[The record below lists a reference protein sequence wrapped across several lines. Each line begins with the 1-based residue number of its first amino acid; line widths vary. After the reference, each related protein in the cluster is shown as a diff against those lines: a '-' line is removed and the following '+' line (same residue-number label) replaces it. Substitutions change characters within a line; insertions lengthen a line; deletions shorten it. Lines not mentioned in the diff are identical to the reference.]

1 MQRPSHPRLPP
12 PWLAAVTVFVLAAL
26 AAALLVWRSE
36 EQRLSEAR
44 TRVADMAGD
53 HAQALQRGIERAL
66 SATYAIAALV
76 RQGNGVV
83 RDYEAVATQLLPFYP
98 GIAGLSLSPGGVIRY
113 VVPLEGN
120 EKSLGFNQLAD
131 IAQNREA
138 LRARDSGQLTLAGP
152 LQLVQGGLGIVGR
165 LPIFLDDP
173 RGTPQ
178 FWGFS
183 NVTIRFPQAL
193 QAAQLPLL
201 VERGY
206 SYELWRA
213 LPAQGERQVIAA
225 SGTEPLDNPVARTLQ
240 LPNGVWTLSVSP
252 AHGWADPVGL
262 SLKIAMGLFVSTL
275 LAFMAKLLI
284 ELKAHERGL
293 EEQVRE
299 RTAEILATQRQLKA
313 TLDAIP
319 DPLLEVGLDGR
330 YHGSHSPRSDL
341 PALVDQDASGVARER
356 HISEVFPPEA
366 AEVVMA
372 AVREAHEKGWSN
384 GRQFA
389 LQRPH
394 GQFWF
399 ELSVS
404 RKAAAEGE
412 PRFMLLSRDITKRK
426 RAEAQL
432 ELTAKVFEQ
441 GNEGIMITDAQQ
453 RVLQVNRAFTQIT
466 GYAPADVLGK
476 LPRLSGSGRMSA
488 DFSDTLMSALAVK
501 GHWEG
506 ESRNRRKDGSSY
518 PQWLSVTRVNDAQG
532 QATHYICIFRDIT
545 EHKEAEDRI
554 RRLAHY
560 DPLTGLPNRTLLAD
574 RSEHA
579 ISIAQRGGTPLA
591 LIFLDLDHFKNV
603 NDSLGHRVG
612 DELLKALSQRL
623 RAVVREQDTVSR
635 LGGDEFILVLPGTD
649 AEGAAHVAS
658 KLLETAAQPYHLERH
673 ELTITPSIGIALF
686 PHDGADFDTL
696 SKCADA
702 AMYRA
707 KQDGRNTFRFFTPEM
722 QARSDRTL
730 QLENALRRALERQQF
745 ELHYQPQMALADGR
759 IVGAEALLRWRH
771 PELGMVSP
779 AEFIPVAEDNGL
791 ILPIG
796 EWVLRSAAQ
805 QARAWM
811 DAGLPQL
818 SVSVNLSAVQ
828 FRQAHLPDLVGR
840 ILQEAGLPPERLELE
855 LTEGAAMEDPRA
867 AIAMMDSLHER
878 GIRMA
883 IDDFGTGYSSLS
895 YLKRFQAYKL
905 KIDQS
910 FVRDITVD
918 PEDRAIVGAIISLAG
933 ALGLQ
938 TIAEGVETEGQL
950 AFLREHGCHEVQGY
964 LFGRPMAA
972 AEFERLVRDRLA

>member
-1 MQRPSHPRLPP
+1 MRKPSDTLSHEHLPP
-12 PWLAAVTVFVLAAL
+12 EPAGSAAAL
-26 AAALLVWRSE
+26 AHTLR
-36 EQRLSEAR
+36 EQQVILEH
-44 TRVADMAGD
+44 AGVGIVFVK
-53 HAQALQRGIERAL
+53 QRK
-66 SATYAIAALV
+66 LV
-76 RQGNGVV
+76 RC
-83 RDYEAVATQLLPFYP
+83 
-98 GIAGLSLSPGGVIRY
+98 
-113 VVPLEGN
+113 
-120 EKSLGFNQLAD
+120 NQRMA
-131 IAQNREA
+131 E
-138 LRARDSGQLTLAGP
+138 
-152 LQLVQGGLGIVGR
+152 IVGYDH
-165 LPIFLDDP
+165 P
-173 RGTPQ
+173 G
-178 FWGFS
+178 
-183 NVTIRFPQAL
+183 
-193 QAAQLPLL
+193 
-201 VERGY
+201 
-206 SYELWRA
+206 ELTGRSTA
-213 LPAQGERQVIAA
+213 ILY
-225 SGTEPLDNPVARTLQ
+225 
-240 LPNGVWTLSVSP
+240 
-252 AHGWADPVGL
+252 ADPEMFDELGGN
-262 SLKIAMGLFVSTL
+262 AYTL
-275 LAFMAKLLI
+275 LAQGLPYKIDIQLKRRDGQSRWCRLTGKLIDALDPEQGSI
-284 ELKAHERGL
+284 WIVDDI
-293 EEQVRE
+293 EEQKL
-299 RTAEILATQRQLKA
+299 AEAQLRDMVFEQQMIFDHA
-313 TLDAIP
+313 M
-319 DPLLEVGLDGR
+319 VG
-330 YHGSHSPRSDL
+330 
-341 PALVDQDASGVARER
+341 
-356 HISEVFPPEA
+356 IVFLKD
-366 AEVVMA
+366 
-372 AVREAHEKGWSN
+372 RK
-384 GRQFA
+384 
-389 LQRPH
+389 
-394 GQFWF
+394 
-399 ELSVS
+399 VS
-404 RKAAAEGE
+404 RCNRRFEEIFGYGPGELAGSSSRNWYLSEEDWLEAGRRCYEPFSAGLAFEGE
-412 PRFMLLSRDITKRK
+412 MLLAKKDGSPLYCDVRSKAIDPKNLALGSIWITMDISDRK
-426 RAEAQL
+426 RAEA
-432 ELTAKVFEQ
+432 
-441 GNEGIMITDAQQ
+441 
-453 RVLQVNRAFTQIT
+453 
-466 GYAPADVLGK
+466 
-476 LPRLSGSGRMSA
+476 
-488 DFSDTLMSALAVK
+488 ALA
-501 GHWEG
+501 
-506 ESRNRRKDGSSY
+506 
-518 PQWLSVTRVNDAQG
+518 
-532 QATHYICIFRDIT
+532 QAHVELERIV
-545 EHKEAEDRI
+545 EDRTRQLSQTVAELNREIVQRKADQERI
-554 RRLAHY
+554 RQLAHY

-779 AEFIPVAEDNGL
+779 GEFIPIAENSGL

-796 EWVLRSAAQ
+796 EWVLRSAAR